1 MIEDRRRAVNRM
13 RALATRVLVA
23 AAVSLVPASP
33 AAAQREGARERS
45 EREWRVKAEKMQLH
59 LQPLMRRHGIDM
71 WVIMSHEHHPDPAL
85 ELFGAYGIT
94 GWYGHRNAYVIHDP
108 GGDAPLDRVVF
119 GTHLSGHLE
128 PFFPRLQSYG
138 EEGLAPHLAEY
149 VQSKNPRRIA
159 INQSRTISMADGISV
174 ELKDY
179 LVKAIGPDLSARIT
193 SSEPLFIDYVS
204 VRTPEELLISLEASE
219 KTWNILRRAFSN
231 EVITPGTTTLMDV
244 HWWIVDE
251 WRAQGLDFN
260 FPPGLS
266 LQREGLQG
274 GLGDVEDPVIQPG
287 DVLHVDF
294 GIKLMGIVTDQ
305 QKNAYVLRPGE
316 TEPPAGLREGFAK
329 ATRMAHIIA
338 EELVPGREGRQVK
351 AAAEA
356 RGKAEGIENL
366 VYSHTQGTWVHD
378 AGAWAIHDWPER
390 YGNHPREPVRATEFW
405 SIEYSVS
412 APVPEWNGQTVR
424 FGREEDA
431 WVGEDG
437 RTRFMTG
444 PQSELWL
451 IRPVPQRT
459 ATDSPAGGASR

>member
-1 MIEDRRRAVNRM
+1 MNLRRPAWPRMGTHGRAC
-13 RALATRVLVA
+13 LLVA
-23 AAVSLVPASP
+23 AALALPGTGV
-33 AAAQREGARERS
+33 AQREGSRERA
-45 EREWRVKAEKMQLH
+45 EREWRVKAEKMEQH
-59 LQPLMRRHGIDM
+59 LQPLMRKHGIDL
-71 WVIMSHEHHPDPAL
+71 WVIMSHENKPDPAL
-85 ELFGAYGIT
+85 ELFGGYGIT
-94 GWYGHRNAYVIHDP
+94 GWYGHRNAYLIHDP
-108 GGDAPLDRVVF
+108 GGSAPLERVVF
-119 GTHLSGHLE
+119 GTHLSGHLA
-128 PFFPRLQSYG
+128 PFFPRLQAYG
-138 EEGLAPHLAEY
+138 EEGLAPHLGEY
-149 VQSKNPRRIA
+149 VRSKNPQRIA
-159 INQSRTISMADGISV
+159 INQSRTISMADGITV
-174 ELKDY
+174 ELKKY
-179 LVKAIGPDLSARIT
+179 LEDAIGPELSSRFV

-204 VRTPEELLISLEASE
+204 VRTPEELEISLEASE

-251 WRAQGLDFN
+251 WRSQGLDFN

-266 LQREGLQG
+266 IQRQGVQG
-274 GLGDVEDPVIQPG
+274 GLNDVDDPVIEPG

-316 TEPPAGLREGFAK
+316 TEAPAGLREGFAK

-338 EELVPGREGRQVK
+338 EELVPGRLGRDVK

-378 AGAWAIHDWPER
+378 AGAWAIYDWPER
-390 YGNHPREPVRATEFW
+390 YGNHPREPVRPTEFW

-412 APVPEWNGQTVR
+412 VPLPEWGGQTVR

-437 RTRFMTG
+437 KTRFMTG

-451 IRPVPQRT
+451 IRPPPART
-459 ATDSPAGGASR
+459 ATDDAAATEVSR